1 MSCRIQ
7 PDKSQEIT
15 YMAHIHAG
23 LNPNCKLV
31 SLRVCSFG
39 NYVFGVQGA
48 VV

>member
-1 MSCRIQ
+1 MYGEGRAM
-7 PDKSQEIT
+7 D
-15 YMAHIHAG
+15 HIHAG